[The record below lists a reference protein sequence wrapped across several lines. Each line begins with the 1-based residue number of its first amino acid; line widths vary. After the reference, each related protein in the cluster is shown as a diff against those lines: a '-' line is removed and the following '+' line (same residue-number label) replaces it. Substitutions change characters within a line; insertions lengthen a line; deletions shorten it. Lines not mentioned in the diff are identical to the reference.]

1 MDISSIKGTLVA
13 QLKAKAGLDDAQ
25 AKQAADVVENLLKEH
40 GPKLLSGV
48 ADKLPDGIAD
58 ALGASS
64 AARSRR
70 RALSAVAYRKAGA
83 HSRFQRSSRCRSSR
97 SHGWKLGRR

>member
-1 MDISSIKGTLVA
+1 MLCAPRRAPPATPQPEEDKMDISSIKGTLVA

-58 ALGASS
+58 ALG
-64 AARSRR
+64 
-70 RALSAVAYRKAGA
+70 G
-83 HSRFQRSSRCRSSR
+83 F
-97 SHGWKLGRR
+97 LGGKK

>member
-13 QLKAKAGLDDAQ
+13 QLKAKAGLDEAQ

-58 ALGASS
+58 ALGGF
-64 AARSRR
+64 
-70 RALSAVAYRKAGA
+70 LGGKKSAVVYRKAGA

>member
-1 MDISSIKGTLVA
+1 MPRVAPSGDAEQEEDKMDISSIKGTLVA

-58 ALGASS
+58 ALG
-64 AARSRR
+64 
-70 RALSAVAYRKAGA
+70 G
-83 HSRFQRSSRCRSSR
+83 F
-97 SHGWKLGRR
+97 LGGKK